1 MRPSVEQLQPDLVEG
16 DDAFA
21 ESVFYEIPHGLI
33 SREARVKPCHRD
45 RRRLELGF
53 YRVGL
58 ALRVHV
64 TGR

>member
-33 SREARVKPCHRD
+33 SREAR
-45 RRRLELGF
+45 EW
-53 YRVGL
+53 L
-58 ALRVHV
+58 ASS
-64 TGR
+64 G